1 MRGRKKDTVGESKE
15 LIITQTNTIVLV
27 WFVCTLLDILQTIR
41 FTLNL
46 IYLRFLNINIV
57 HTLPKHLFKMPFPL
71 IFWATNLHFSS
82 TYKLSTWIPLCN
94 LKLYTEDSF
103 IYHSVTDGI
112 FYFQK
117 HNRNWLLCLL
127 TESSDS
133 WKNKEVVSKSFTV
146 KTCNSNKMKQEFRTW
161 IYLTIFTGW
170 QGNAQILRFRCV
182 ICPCLTTF
190 LKTSIAKIFLK

>member
-1 MRGRKKDTVGESKE
+1 
-15 LIITQTNTIVLV
+15 
-27 WFVCTLLDILQTIR
+27 
-41 FTLNL
+41 
-46 IYLRFLNINIV
+46 
-57 HTLPKHLFKMPFPL
+57 MPFPQ

-117 HNRNWLLCLL
+117 HVRNRLLCLL
-127 TESSDS
+127 AESSNS
-133 WKNKEVVSKSFTV
+133 WNNKVVSKSFTV

-161 IYLTIFTGW
+161 IYITIFTGW
-170 QGNAQILRFRCV
+170 QENAQILRFTCL
-182 ICPCLTTF
+182 ICPCLDTLKIFFAIEVFRNVVKVISRQEFIMIWFSWYLFTF
-190 LKTSIAKIFLK
+190 LTSKSPQKMKKGVVEV

>member
-1 MRGRKKDTVGESKE
+1 
-15 LIITQTNTIVLV
+15 
-27 WFVCTLLDILQTIR
+27 
-41 FTLNL
+41 
-46 IYLRFLNINIV
+46 
-57 HTLPKHLFKMPFPL
+57 MPFPL

-117 HNRNWLLCLL
+117 HVRNWLLCLL

-190 LKTSIAKIFLK
+190 LKTSIAKIKVKVISRQEFIMIWFSWYLFTFLTSKSPQKKEKRSSGGLNSKT